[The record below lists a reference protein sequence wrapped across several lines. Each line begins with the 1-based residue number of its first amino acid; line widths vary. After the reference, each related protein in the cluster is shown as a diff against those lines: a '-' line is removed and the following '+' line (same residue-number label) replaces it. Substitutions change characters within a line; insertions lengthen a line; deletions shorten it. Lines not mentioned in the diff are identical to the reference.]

1 MIKRINF
8 FLILLITTS
17 LFSQTVNLD
26 NYKYVIVA
34 NKFDFLKE
42 VNQYQTS
49 SLTKFLLQKKGFVVF
64 IENEAIPTEV
74 VNNRCLTLF
83 AKVVDESSMFT
94 TKSRIQL
101 EDCYGKTVYTSE
113 IGRSK
118 EKVYKKAFQ
127 ESIRK
132 AYASMDDFEYRY
144 KLSTNLN
151 NLEEAPTKVKI
162 VTPDPKV
169 IIIPENHQIK
179 ADKIVIDVLYAQ
191 SIENGFQLVD
201 LKPEV
206 VFKVLKTNV
215 NDVFI
220 INNKNGIFYKV
231 GEKWF
236 AEYYINNQ
244 FILKE
249 YKVKF

>member
-118 EKVYKKAFQ
+118 NKDYKKAFQ

-132 AYASMDDFEYRY
+132 AYTSMDDFEYSFN
-144 KLSTNLN
+144 KAINAN
-151 NLEEAPTKVKI
+151 NPVRILAESKI
-162 VTPDPKV
+162 VNVDSKV
-169 IIIPENHQIK
+169 IVNPDVHQIK
-179 ADKIVIDVLYAQ
+179 VDKIVIDVLYAQ

-206 VFKVLKTNV
+206 VFKILKTNV
-215 NDVFI
+215 KDVYI
-220 INNKNGIFYKV
+220 INYKNGIFYKV

-236 AEYYINNQ
+236 AEYYINNR